1 MSLFLGFLLIS
12 FKAQEDARMS
22 SNPGDFFFLI
32 YFILFFDCAGSSLL
46 CGLFSLAAVTRD
58 CCAGAVLRGCLSPCL
73 CLLQSSGCR
82 FGGVTG

>member
-22 SNPGDFFFLI
+22 SNPGDFFF
-32 YFILFFDCAGSSLL
+32 FFFFDCAGSSLP
-46 CGLFSLAAVTRD
+46 CGLFSLAAVTWD
-58 CCAGAVLRGCLSPCL
+58 CCTGAVLRGCLSRCL